1 MLHPRHEIR
10 PTAAELLRNP
20 LLRSSQ
26 QMQLDELQERVRLLE
41 SELRIEREK
50 NKLLENQI
58 GQLTTISAVS
68 DDRIA
73 EKVFSK
79 LEGKLESIFVGLKE
93 KPSLHRRESE

>member
-58 GQLTTISAVS
+58 GQLTTAS